1 MKKLLAS
8 VFGGKSQAQ
17 PTRSAS
23 GFRPSVEVL
32 EGRALMSVVGPELH
46 VNSITSLHQDQV
58 AVSSSPA
65 SNGGSVVAWRHQYN
79 TSGTDTD
86 IHIQRYDQFG
96 NRAGG
101 EITVAAG
108 IYRESQPAVA
118 MDGAGNFVVV
128 WVDDVNNSGNTN
140 VLAQRFFA
148 NGTRN
153 GGTIAVANDAR
164 AEYDPDVA
172 MDWAGNFAVS
182 YTFQYSANDRDVY
195 VHRFAANGAS
205 IGTTIVA
212 GSGLNEYSASIART
226 GDGRFAV
233 AYQIDRPSGN
243 SIDSD
248 IILNRY
254 TAAGALQTSQAV
266 ANTSRGELSPDIA
279 MDAFGNTT
287 LVYEEVYANLDH
299 DIKARRVSSNG
310 TLGATMFVN
319 LDTDYEFAP
328 AVAVNPTSGS
338 FVVSYQQLHNNG
350 SQLVGPNQ
358 LMVREMNANG
368 TVRSTTNLGDR
379 FTASIG
385 MNGAGTYFIGDV
397 GYNVPGD
404 QGLGIYARRGVLS

>member
-1 MKKLLAS
+1 MKKLLAK
-8 VFGGKSQAQ
+8 VFGGEARPQ
-17 PTRSAS
+17 PTRPTS
-23 GFRPSVEVL
+23 GFRPSMEVL

-46 VNSITSLHQDQV
+46 VNTITSLYQDQV

-96 NRAGG
+96 NRLGG

-108 IYRESQPAVA
+108 IFRESQPSVA

-140 VLAQRFFA
+140 ILAQRFFA
-148 NGTRN
+148 NGNRN
-153 GGTIAVANDAR
+153 GGVITVANDAR

-182 YTFQYSANDRDVY
+182 YTLQYSANDRDVY
-195 VHRFAANGAS
+195 VRRFAANGTA
-205 IGTTIVA
+205 IGSNVVA

-226 GDGRFAV
+226 ADGRFAV

-248 IILNRY
+248 ILLNRY

-266 ANTSRGELSPDIA
+266 ANTGRNEYSPDIA

-287 LVYEEVYANLDH
+287 LVYEEAYANLDH
-299 DIKARRVSSNG
+299 DIRARRISNTG
-310 TLGATMFVN
+310 ALSATMYV
-319 LDTDYEFAP
+319 DGSTDYEFAP
-328 AVAVNPTSGS
+328 AVAVNPSTGK
-338 FVVSYQQLHNNG
+338 FVVAYQRLHSNG
-350 SQLVGPNQ
+350 SQLSGPNQ
-358 LMVREMNANG
+358 QIVREMTADGLILN
-368 TVRSTTNLGDR
+368 TVNLGDR

-385 MNGAGTYFIGDV
+385 MNGSGTYFIGDV

-404 QGLGIYARRGVLS
+404 QGLGIFARRGVLV